1 MAYLF
6 RMGTAKDA
14 EAILNVTMEAF
25 DIGPDNLRHPAL
37 RALCLSAPHECRVME
52 DEGGRIVA
60 ALHIGD
66 TWIQVGQSA
75 VLKGDVGH
83 VAVLPSEQGGGL
95 GTALMRDTVGWMRE
109 NGYHLSRLG
118 GLTHFYSRFGY
129 EPFPRRF
136 TEFLVTQVHGGKG
149 MVAAT
154 EAYPEPVCGP
164 GVLRPFDE
172 ASDWQ
177 VRAALNDRFDR
188 GRSGAA
194 LPARVVRAPVDPASP
209 DPALLRFV
217 YELDGEVK
225 GVLFANDNPL
235 ETRPGESCYTIT
247 QFSYDPSCPQAAGL
261 LLRLLMARIAP
272 AAPARVVS
280 RLPYDEPLGRAL
292 TAAEVPFR
300 RIEMHEAIASNMIL
314 VLSLP
319 AILGEVAEE
328 LTRRLSRSI
337 VADFQ
342 GNIALSLP
350 GQSVVLRLR
359 EGTVSVTEAEQA
371 GIQVSL
377 TQAEFVRLLFGLCS
391 FSELHGLEDSPL
403 GVRETA
409 VMDALF
415 PRCPTGT
422 GTWG

>member
-1 MAYLF
+1 
-6 RMGTAKDA
+6 
-14 EAILNVTMEAF
+14 
-25 DIGPDNLRHPAL
+25 
-37 RALCLSAPHECRVME
+37 
-52 DEGGRIVA
+52 
-60 ALHIGD
+60 
-66 TWIQVGQSA
+66 
-75 VLKGDVGH
+75 
-83 VAVLPSEQGGGL
+83 
-95 GTALMRDTVGWMRE
+95 
-109 NGYHLSRLG
+109 
-118 GLTHFYSRFGY
+118 
-129 EPFPRRF
+129 
-136 TEFLVTQVHGGKG
+136 
-149 MVAAT
+149 
-154 EAYPEPVCGP
+154 
-164 GVLRPFDE
+164 
-172 ASDWQ
+172 
-177 VRAALNDRFDR
+177 
-188 GRSGAA
+188 
-194 LPARVVRAPVDPASP
+194 
-209 DPALLRFV
+209 
-217 YELDGEVK
+217 
-225 GVLFANDNPL
+225 
-235 ETRPGESCYTIT
+235 
-247 QFSYDPSCPQAAGL
+247 
-261 LLRLLMARIAP
+261 
-272 AAPARVVS
+272 
-280 RLPYDEPLGRAL
+280 
-292 TAAEVPFR
+292 
-300 RIEMHEAIASNMIL
+300 MIL